1 LLKDQNA
8 FNEPGNNKKKK
19 KTELKEQ
26 KAFDAWFGF
35 FN

>member
-1 LLKDQNA
+1 MPSMNRVIT
-8 FNEPGNNKKKK
+8 KKK

>member
-1 LLKDQNA
+1 MPSMNLVITK
-8 FNEPGNNKKKK
+8 KKKK

>member
-1 LLKDQNA
+1 MPSMNLVIT
-8 FNEPGNNKKKK
+8 KKKK

>member
-8 FNEPGNNKKKK
+8 FNEPGNNKKK